1 MLYLCASFLEEIDRI
16 NLKTKYMKT
25 IKFVVV
31 TLLMA
36 LVPVFFTSCGEKNN
50 QLGGDIDQDGDG
62 TGETVSIVGEWECVN
77 AVLKHDNDPSAG
89 EDSSEKGQVWV
100 FGEDELTIDGKSY
113 TYKLSGSKLTT
124 NYAELYNSE
133 YFKVD
138 NLTKKNM
145 TLSVSYIDETKVGN
159 TTITVI
165 MYFDRITE

>member
-1 MLYLCASFLEEIDRI
+1 
-16 NLKTKYMKT
+16 MKT
-25 IKFVVV
+25 IQLFVV

-36 LVPVFFTSCGEKNN
+36 IIPMCFISCGDKTGVETP
-50 QLGGDIDQDGDG
+50 DG
-62 TGETVSIVGEWECVN
+62 TETPGGMEEDASILGEWECVN
-77 AVLKHDNDPSAG
+77 AILKHDDDPSGG
-89 EDSSEKGQVWV
+89 EDSPEKGQIWV
-100 FGEDELTIDGKSY
+100 FADNELTVDGKAY
-113 TYKLSGSKLTT
+113 TYQLSGSKLTT

-165 MYFDRITE
+165 MYFDRITK

>member
-1 MLYLCASFLEEIDRI
+1 
-16 NLKTKYMKT
+16 MKT
-25 IKFVVV
+25 IQLFVV

-36 LVPVFFTSCGEKNN
+36 IMPIFFISCGEKSGVEEPGVEEP
-50 QLGGDIDQDGDG
+50 GGDIEEDA
-62 TGETVSIVGEWECVN
+62 SILGEWECVN
-77 AVLKHDNDPSAG
+77 AVLKHDDDPSAG

-124 NYAELYNSE
+124 EYAELYYSS
-133 YFKVD
+133 YFTVD
-138 NLTKKNM
+138 GLTKKNL

-159 TTITVI
+159 TKITGI

>member
-1 MLYLCASFLEEIDRI
+1 
-16 NLKTKYMKT
+16 MKT
-25 IKFVVV
+25 IRLFVV

-36 LVPVFFTSCGEKNN
+36 IMPMFFISCGEK
-50 QLGGDIDQDGDG
+50 GGVGQPGVEEPVEDA
-62 TGETVSIVGEWECVN
+62 SILGEWECVN
-77 AVLKHDNDPSAG
+77 AVLKHDDDPSAG

-124 NYAELYNSE
+124 KYAELYKSE

>member
-1 MLYLCASFLEEIDRI
+1 
-16 NLKTKYMKT
+16 MKT
-25 IKFVVV
+25 IQLFVV

-36 LVPVFFTSCGEKNN
+36 IIPMFFISCGEKGGVG
-50 QLGGDIDQDGDG
+50 QPGVEEPGGDIEEDA
-62 TGETVSIVGEWECVN
+62 SILGEWECVN

-124 NYAELYNSE
+124 EYADELYNSS
-133 YFKVD
+133 YFTVD
-138 NLTKKNM
+138 GLTKKNL
-145 TLSVSYIDETKVGN
+145 TLSVSYLDETKVGN

-165 MYFDRITE
+165 MYFDRITK

>member
-1 MLYLCASFLEEIDRI
+1 M
-16 NLKTKYMKT
+16 
-25 IKFVVV
+25 
-31 TLLMA
+31 
-36 LVPVFFTSCGEKNN
+36 
-50 QLGGDIDQDGDG
+50 
-62 TGETVSIVGEWECVN
+62 SIVGEWECVN
-77 AVLKHDNDPSAG
+77 AVLKQDNDPSAG

>member
-1 MLYLCASFLEEIDRI
+1 
-16 NLKTKYMKT
+16 MKT
-25 IKFVVV
+25 IQLFVV

-36 LVPVFFTSCGEKNN
+36 IMPMFFISCGEK
-50 QLGGDIDQDGDG
+50 GGVGQPGVEEPVEDA
-62 TGETVSIVGEWECVN
+62 SILGEWECVN
-77 AVLKHDNDPSAG
+77 AVLKHDDDPSAG

-124 NYAELYNSE
+124 KYAELYKSE

>member
-1 MLYLCASFLEEIDRI
+1 
-16 NLKTKYMKT
+16 MKT
-25 IKFVVV
+25 IQLFVV

-36 LVPVFFTSCGEKNN
+36 IMPMFFISCGEK
-50 QLGGDIDQDGDG
+50 GGVGQPGVEEPVEEDA
-62 TGETVSIVGEWECVN
+62 SILGEWECVN
-77 AVLKHDNDPSAG
+77 AVLKHDGDPSGG
-89 EDSSEKGQVWV
+89 EDSPEKGQIWV
-100 FGEDELTIDGKSY
+100 FADNELTIDGKSY